1 MTTTGDRRAH
11 ARPDYR
17 DIVSLAAAR
26 RLVRETL
33 SPAQRGRPG
42 SESGSGTGPA
52 AEELPAVS
60 TETVPRDEAA
70 GRVLAETVVSA
81 EGVPG
86 FDRSTVD
93 GYAVLAADTFGAS
106 ESAPVLLFLAGSVAM
121 GRPAGFSV
129 APGQAGA
136 VPTGGMLPAGSD
148 AVVMVEQTSAPG
160 EGLVEVLKPVAPNEN
175 VVRAGEDVARGAG
188 VLAAGRRLA
197 AADLGVLAATGVREV
212 VCRARP
218 RVAIIPTGDE
228 VVPASTRDLGPGQVR
243 DVTSSSLAALVRR
256 DGGIPTVF
264 GVVPDEEGALARALL
279 SAVDG
284 SGPRAPGSPGAASG
298 GRPGAAS
305 GAPRGDE
312 QSFDVVLILGG
323 SSVGARDRTAEA
335 IDTLGPPG
343 VLLHGL
349 AVKPGKPTIY
359 GFCGL
364 RGIPVFGLPG
374 HPVSS
379 LVVYRVLVR
388 LALRLAGGEVLPE
401 WEDDGG
407 GGSFVEP
414 VVGARLSRAVPSD
427 QGRDEYV
434 PVRLVRRDGVL
445 AAEPV
450 FGKSGLITTLAWA
463 DGLVPIPAGTRG
475 LEAGTMV
482 EVIALA

>member
-1 MTTTGDRRAH
+1 MTTGDRRAH

-17 DIVSLAAAR
+17 EIVSVAEAR

-33 SPAQRGRPG
+33 SPARGRPG
-42 SESGSGTGPA
+42 AGVGPGTGRTA
-52 AEELPAVS
+52 AVPPTTR

-70 GRVLAETVVSA
+70 GRVLAEAVVSA
-81 EGVPG
+81 EDVPG

-136 VPTGGMLPAGSD
+136 VPTGGMLPAGAD
-148 AVVMVEQTSAPG
+148 AVVMVEQTSTPG

-175 VVRAGEDVARGAG
+175 VVRAGEDVARGAE
-188 VLAAGRRLA
+188 VLAAGRRLT

-228 VVPASTRDLGPGQVR
+228 VVPAATRDLGPGQVR
-243 DVTSSSLAALVRR
+243 DITSSCLAALVGR

-264 GVVPDEEGALARALL
+264 GVVPDEDGALARVLS
-279 SAVDG
+279 SAVEG
-284 SGPRAPGSPGAASG
+284 SGPGAAGSPGSAPG
-298 GRPGAAS
+298 GR
-305 GAPRGDE
+305 RGGE
-312 QSFDVVLILGG
+312 QAFDVVLILGG

-335 IDTLGPPG
+335 IDRLGPPG

-349 AVKPGKPTIY
+349 AVKPGKPTIF
-359 GFCGL
+359 GLCGS
-364 RGIPVFGLPG
+364 RRVPVFGLPG

-388 LALRLAGGEVLPE
+388 LALRLAGGEVVPE
-401 WEDDGG
+401 WEDGGDG
-407 GGSFVEP
+407 VIIRYDEQARK
-414 VVGARLSRAVPSD
+414 VVGLTIIGVGRRLE
-427 QGRDEYV
+427 EYM
-434 PVRLVRRDGVL
+434 RNKL
-445 AAEPV
+445 
-450 FGKSGLITTLAWA
+450 
-463 DGLVPIPAGTRG
+463 
-475 LEAGTMV
+475 
-482 EVIALA
+482 